1 MSIVSLG
8 FALTSYVFAGAY
20 LALHLLF
27 SLYGV
32 WLLEKIRFEHAGA
45 SYLADTHTHT
55 HTKKPA
61 PVRDLAGGRP
71 LRRVVCGLY
80 IFF

>member
-32 WLLEKIRFEHAGA
+32 WLMEKIRFEHAGA
-45 SYLADTHTHT
+45 SYMANT